1 MLKVYVGGY
10 INESSAI
17 HMRIIQE
24 CQRYLYQKVGNYI
37 TVSFDGR
44 SNTYGSEFV
53 KHWNA
58 SGGRYISCDTKGV
71 VCALYIDGDAKDAT
85 DMKQFQ
91 SQGIPVIAFRGSGG
105 ASGGLIAGEGG
116 WLLEESNGADRLYI
130 AAPALTGDHKHVA
143 AALISEVLAILNPN
157 LPKHMK

>member
-10 INESSAI
+10 INEPSAI

-37 TVSFDGR
+37 GISFDGR
-44 SNTYGSEFV
+44 SHTYGCEFV

-58 SGGRYISCDTKGV
+58 SGGKHISCNTKGV
-71 VCALYIDGDAKDAT
+71 VCALYMGGDAT
-85 DMKQFQ
+85 DANDMKRFQ
-91 SQGIPVIAFRGSGG
+91 DQGIPVIAFRGSGG

-116 WLLEESNGADRLYI
+116 WLLEESNGAERLYI

-143 AALISEVLAILNPN
+143 AALISEVLAILNPY
-157 LPKHMK
+157 LPKHLK